1 MILYLTLHGM
11 WKIELGNPQNN
22 MGGGGGA
29 PHESSFGKGGLNF
42 FRGGKTPETPLKGW
56 TPNCPG
62 LPKYTIVPVLWV

>member
-29 PHESSFGKGGLNF
+29 PTNPPSVKED
-42 FRGGKTPETPLKGW
+42 
-56 TPNCPG
+56 
-62 LPKYTIVPVLWV
+62 